1 MNAERLVKTCPEC
14 GSLMYKNSY
23 YKKWICNNQVCGY
36 IDNVEQIE
44 VSNLTEIEKYK
55 KTIFQLDEL
64 IRHLLVDSNDIKA
77 GRLNNWLKWL
87 SGIKEENKEVYESIY
102 KQQ

>member
-1 MNAERLVKTCPEC
+1 M
-14 GSLMYKNSY
+14 
-23 YKKWICNNQVCGY
+23 
-36 IDNVEQIE
+36 DIE
-44 VSNLTEIEKYK
+44 NYK

-77 GRLNNWLKWL
+77 GKLNYWMKYW
-87 SGIKEENKEVYESIY
+87 SSIEEQNKEVYECVY